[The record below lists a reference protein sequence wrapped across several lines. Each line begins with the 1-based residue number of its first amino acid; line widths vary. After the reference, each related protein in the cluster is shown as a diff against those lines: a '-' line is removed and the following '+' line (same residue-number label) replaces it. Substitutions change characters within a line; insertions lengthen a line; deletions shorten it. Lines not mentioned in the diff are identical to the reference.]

1 MQVTVRSTLQA
12 LGYITVLPHPPK
24 ERKTVLER
32 ILATSFVTGEFTDSV
47 QVALQQLKNGSSP
60 SILEMNT

>member
-47 QVALQQLKNGSSP
+47 
-60 SILEMNT
+60 